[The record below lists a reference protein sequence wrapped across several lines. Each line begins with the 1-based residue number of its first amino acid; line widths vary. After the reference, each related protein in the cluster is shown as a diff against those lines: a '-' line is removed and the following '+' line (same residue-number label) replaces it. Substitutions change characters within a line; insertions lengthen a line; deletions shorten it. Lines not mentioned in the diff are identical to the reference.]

1 MLNHP
6 ENAVNAREGKFREI
20 ATKATFCQ
28 SIWSAPSR
36 TNPSV
41 SFCANA
47 TTSTMADA
55 VPSQPMSEPP
65 SAKPS
70 SPPAVRKNPSSA
82 ATSRSTCGEMPRQ
95 LILCRNII
103 PKNSMETSPLPPFS
117 PSVTQN
123 YFFSLTFFWKFI
135 VRNYIFL

>member
-20 ATKATFCQ
+20 ATKATICQ

-55 VPSQPMSEPP
+55 VPSQPTSKPP

-70 SPPAVRKNPSSA
+70 SPPAGRKNPSST

-103 PKNSMETSPLPPFS
+103 SKKQHGNRSPTPFFTLCYTKLS
-117 PSVTQN
+117 L
-123 YFFSLTFFWKFI
+123 FFNIFWEI
-135 VRNYIFL
+135 CCA